1 MPSYIELKEDLK
13 LAMKTKNM
21 NKRDTLRVILGE
33 LSRLNNK
40 EATDEEVVK
49 VLRKLQ
55 KNEKLVIGQGKPTV
69 FLEIVESYLPKQMS
83 KDEIMEYVSTVDLT
97 GFKNKLQAI
106 GVIVKGL
113 KGNASGQDVKE
124 VLLNLE

>member
-1 MPSYIELKEDLK
+1 MPSYIKLKEDLK
-13 LAMKTKNM
+13 LAMKMKNV
-21 NKRDTLRVILGE
+21 NKRDALRVILGE

-40 EATDEEVVK
+40 EATNEEIVK

-55 KNEKLVIGQGKPTV
+55 KNEKLVIGPGKPTA
-69 FLEIVESYLPKQMS
+69 FLKVVESYLPKQMS
-83 KDEIMEYVSTVDLT
+83 KEEILKYILTVDLT

-106 GVIVKGL
+106 GVIMKDL
-113 KGNASGQDVKE
+113 KGNTNGQDVKD